1 MNFLNSFT
9 INKKKIQNYHK
20 PFVIAEIG
28 SNHDQDIDKAKYL
41 INKSAECGADAVKIQ
56 IFKSHDFGKLN
67 KKITKIFD
75 ENAFN
80 LNWLSKLNNFA
91 KKQNVIFFASLF
103 NPRYVSNLERIN
115 TPVYKLASSE
125 IDNFTLL
132 KKLSNINKPLLI
144 STGMTDLENINKT
157 ITFLD
162 KLKVK
167 KIALLQCSS
176 LYPQNINDLNL
187 NVIETLKNKFPNIP
201 IGFSDHSE
209 SIYPPAFA
217 VSRGACIIEKHIT
230 IDKNDKGPDHS
241 YALTIEQFSEMIR
254 LINEAYKAGGKFTKD
269 LHEIEKKTARRRG
282 LYYNKDIKKGKI
294 INIKDVSVKNPP
306 NELQLK
312 DIDLILDRKINKNVK
327 KNAPI
332 KESDF

>member
-1 MNFLNSFT
+1 ML
-9 INKKKIQNYHK
+9 
-20 PFVIAEIG
+20 
-28 SNHDQDIDKAKYL
+28 
-41 INKSAECGADAVKIQ
+41 
-56 IFKSHDFGKLN
+56 
-67 KKITKIFD
+67 
-75 ENAFN
+75 
-80 LNWLSKLNNFA
+80 
-91 KKQNVIFFASLF
+91 FFASLF
-103 NPRYVSNLERIN
+103 NSRYISNLEKIN

-132 KKLSNINKPLLI
+132 KKLSNTNKPLLI

-162 KLKVK
+162 KLKVN

-241 YALTIEQFSEMIR
+241 YALTTEQFSEMIK
-254 LINEAYKAGGKFTKD
+254 LINEAYKAGGKFTKE
-269 LHEIEKKTARRRG
+269 LHEIEKKTARRKRF
-282 LYYNKDIKKGKI
+282 
-294 INIKDVSVKNPP
+294 
-306 NELQLK
+306 
-312 DIDLILDRKINKNVK
+312 IL
-327 KNAPI
+327 
-332 KESDF
+332 